1 VLEAVAQVLQRR
13 LRASDLAVRWGGE
26 EFLLLLKGCELDEAR
41 RIAEDLRQAV
51 AASPVAT
58 GKLAIPV
65 TISIGVSQFDGK
77 ESMDRLIG
85 RADDA
90 LYAAKQGGRNRV
102 DMA

>member
-1 VLEAVAQVLQRR
+1 MHLG
-13 LRASDLAVRWGGE
+13 LAVRWGGE

-51 AASPVAT
+51 AASPVAA

>member
-1 VLEAVAQVLQRR
+1 
-13 LRASDLAVRWGGE
+13 
-26 EFLLLLKGCELDEAR
+26 
-41 RIAEDLRQAV
+41 V
-51 AASPVAT
+51 AASPVAA

-85 RADDA
+85 RADEA